1 MRPMPWRTVAAATA
15 AVLVGIGLA
24 RFAYS
29 PLLPVVIASG
39 WFTPGQAA
47 YLGAANLLGYLLG
60 ALLSRRLG
68 AAMGL
73 PPALR
78 LGMGAAAASL
88 LACSVPLPF
97 AWFFTWRLI
106 SGVAGG
112 VLMILGP
119 SAALPLVP
127 EHRRG
132 FASGLVFTGAGL
144 GIAASGT
151 LVPLLLRQGLT
162 AAWLGLGLVSALLT
176 VLTWRAWPI
185 MPPSPARS
193 DAPGRFGA
201 ISLSYGL
208 CAVGLVPH
216 MVFLVDYV
224 ARGQGRGMAA
234 GNLTWL
240 LFGLGA
246 MGGPALLGRL
256 SDAIGA
262 AATFRVGLL
271 LEGAAVVALLLLRDP
286 VSSGAMAFGAG
297 LLVPGITAVMLG
309 RVQAVAGDDP
319 AARQRG
325 WTEATVAWALGQAAA
340 AYGLAWLYARTGSYT
355 PVLVLAALAVLLAA
369 AVELWIVSWPRTV
382 AANGRRLTPLRS
394 SGGLHDS

>member
-1 MRPMPWRTVAAATA
+1 MPWRSVAAATA

-60 ALLSRRLG
+60 ALLSKRVSG
-68 AAMGL
+68 AAGL
-73 PPALR
+73 PSALR
-78 LGMGAAAASL
+78 FGMAAAAASL
-88 LACSVPLPF
+88 LACSIKLPF
-97 AWFFTWRLI
+97 AWFFAWRLI
-106 SGVAGG
+106 SGIAGG
-112 VLMILGP
+112 VLMILAP
-119 SAALPLVP
+119 PAVLPLVP
-127 EHRRG
+127 PARRG
-132 FASGLVFTGAGL
+132 LASGLVFTGVGL

-162 AAWLGLGLVSALLT
+162 VAWLGLGLISAALILP
-176 VLTWRAWPI
+176 TWRAWPAT
-185 MPPSPARS
+185 PPSLARET
-193 DAPGRFGA
+193 APGRFGA
-201 ISLSYGL
+201 VSLSYGL

-224 ARGQGRGMAA
+224 ARGEGRGMAA
-234 GNLTWL
+234 GSLTWV

-246 MGGPALLGRL
+246 ISGPALLGRL
-256 SDAIGA
+256 SDAVGP
-262 AATFRVGLL
+262 AATFRAGLL
-271 LEGAAVVALLLLRDP
+271 LEGASVLALLWLRDP
-286 VSSGAMAFGAG
+286 VVSGLMVFGAG

-309 RVQAVAGDDP
+309 RVQALAGNDP

-340 AYGLAWLYARTGSYT
+340 AYGLAWLYARTGNY
-355 PVLVLAALAVLLAA
+355 AALLGAALLAILLAA
-369 AVELWIVSWPRTV
+369 AVELWI
-382 AANGRRLTPLRS
+382 AAARGSGQLSPARAGREG
-394 SGGLHDS
+394 SG

>member
-1 MRPMPWRTVAAATA
+1 MPWRSVAAATA

-60 ALLSRRLG
+60 ALLSKWVSG
-68 AAMGL
+68 AVGL
-73 PPALR
+73 PNALR
-78 LGMGAAAASL
+78 FGMAAAAASL
-88 LACSVPLPF
+88 LACCIPLPF
-97 AWFFTWRLI
+97 VWFFGWRLI
-106 SGVAGG
+106 SGIAGG
-112 VLMILGP
+112 VLMILAP
-119 SAALPLVP
+119 PAVLPLVP
-127 EHRRG
+127 AARRG
-132 FASGLVFTGAGL
+132 LASGLVFTGVGL

-162 AAWLGLGLVSALLT
+162 VAWLGLGLISAVLT
-176 VLTWRAWPI
+176 LLTWRAWPAT
-185 MPPSPARS
+185 PPPLARS
-193 DAPGRFGA
+193 TAPGRFGA
-201 ISLSYGL
+201 VSLSYGL

-234 GNLTWL
+234 GGLTWV

-246 MGGPALLGRL
+246 ISGPSLLGRL
-256 SDAIGA
+256 SDAVGA
-262 AATFRVGLL
+262 AATFRAGLL
-271 LEGAAVVALLLLRDP
+271 LEGVSVLALLWLRDP
-286 VSSGAMAFGAG
+286 VISGLMVFGAG

-309 RVQAVAGDDP
+309 RVQALAGSDP

-340 AYGLAWLYARTGSYT
+340 AYGLAWLYARTGNYAA
-355 PVLVLAALAVLLAA
+355 VLGAALVAVLLAA
-369 AVELWIVSWPRTV
+369 AVELWI
-382 AANGRRLTPLRS
+382 AAAGRSNQLSPARA
-394 SGGLHDS
+394 GGRGPG